1 MGQMESPTIAKIAR
15 PFMTDEIIAT
25 VGEILRSG
33 QIVQGKYVR
42 EFEKKIAQYI
52 GCKHVVAL
60 NSGTAALHAAI
71 QTVKEDQESKGAERK
86 AAKVITTPLSFAAT
100 ANAILHAGCEPVFAD
115 VDSETFNIDPNNV
128 KESIDGETIAIE
140 PVDVYGLPANL
151 RELSAIASRAKIPI
165 VEDAAEAIGA
175 TFEGRKVGSISNLT
189 CFSTYATKNLHTG
202 EGGFVTT
209 DDDGYAGRLQMFR
222 SQGQSSRYNHESLG
236 YNFRMTEIAAAI
248 GIPQVEVLDE
258 LNSKRR
264 KNAVKIRSS
273 LSKLEA
279 IRFQKVGDAN
289 SHAWYM
295 LAAVIDEKRA
305 GMSRDSLVVKLK
317 RSGIEAD
324 VSWPTP
330 IHLQPYY
337 KQKFGY
343 KEGDFPNAERICK
356 TVFQIP
362 IQPFLSSND
371 VDRIIKVTAEILS
384 R

>member
-1 MGQMESPTIAKIAR
+1 
-15 PFMTDEIIAT
+15 
-25 VGEILRSG
+25 
-33 QIVQGKYVR
+33 
-42 EFEKKIAQYI
+42 
-52 GCKHVVAL
+52 
-60 NSGTAALHAAI
+60 
-71 QTVKEDQESKGAERK
+71 
-86 AAKVITTPLSFAAT
+86 
-100 ANAILHAGCEPVFAD
+100 
-115 VDSETFNIDPNNV
+115 
-128 KESIDGETIAIE
+128 
-140 PVDVYGLPANL
+140 
-151 RELSAIASRAKIPI
+151 
-165 VEDAAEAIGA
+165 
-175 TFEGRKVGSISNLT
+175 
-189 CFSTYATKNLHTG
+189 
-202 EGGFVTT
+202 
-209 DDDGYAGRLQMFR
+209 
-222 SQGQSSRYNHESLG
+222 
-236 YNFRMTEIAAAI
+236 MTEIAAAI

-343 KEGDFPNAERICK
+343 KEGDFPNAESICK